1 MKDYS
6 RHSISKYSSLPT
18 GHSGH
23 DVHSHFPAL
32 RFGGEYILQA
42 RQYKVR
48 WDYRDWAERLG
59 VDLEGEAV
67 EHTHEGDTGCV
78 EEVGCN
84 LAEQGLMACLPESA
98 EVAWVAGKDTSSGY
112 THHS

>member
-6 RHSISKYSSLPT
+6 RNSISKCSSLPT
-18 GHSGH
+18 GHSGP

-32 RFGGEYILQA
+32 RFGVEHILQA
-42 RQYKVR
+42 RQDKVR
-48 WDYRDWAERLG
+48 WDYQNSAERLG

-84 LAEQGLMACLPESA
+84 LAEQGLMACLPEWA
-98 EVAWVAGKDTSSGY
+98 EVAWVAGKDMPSGY